1 MDMVFIE
8 ESKEDEVVEQQYV
21 EMNAREENVF
31 EVKI

>member
-8 ESKEDEVVEQQYV
+8 ESKEDEVVGQQYV